1 MEAAGDGG
9 GCSIRDRGVEH
20 GRTRQGSDA
29 SWSGTVQAPSS
40 ATPTFEST
48 NGSMGECTS
57 ACESDVARAGLGYK
71 GVGGCA
77 CVCVTSVGELIMIT
91 TEKMIE
97 REQSRV
103 GMEGGR
109 RAG

>member
-57 ACESDVARAGLGYK
+57 ACESDVASGRSWVQGSGW
-71 GVGGCA
+71 VCR
-77 CVCVTSVGELIMIT
+77 VCV
-91 TEKMIE
+91 
-97 REQSRV
+97 SRQWV
-103 GMEGGR
+103 N
-109 RAG
+109 